1 MKYNHFR
8 GLMRII
14 KCIFSTLAFILI
26 LPIGIPTARADY
38 AEAVALYNR
47 GEYKKAI
54 QELQPDLENNRDWEF
69 GHRLLGL
76 CYLNLNNNALAASSL
91 SRAVELRSTSFS
103 TYFGLAQAYFN
114 MQKYGDCITAL
125 NKGEPIA
132 AKDTNPEASQ
142 SKLYRLRGSSYYR
155 LNNFKETIEDL
166 TRALRLSDANWTD
179 FTMLGISYYNT
190 TRIDE
195 AIESLEKSLALNP
208 NQQAIKGILGNAY
221 LEKGT
226 DALSKKQFQN
236 AVKLF
241 NKAGEYDSRNGYVYY
256 NLAESYLFE
265 KKYSSAE
272 EALKKAMNLMP
283 QNENVLE
290 RLGLVYEKMKKWDL
304 ALETYQKARNLK
316 PSKSLN
322 DAIERVKNN
331 SSQ

>member
-1 MKYNHFR
+1 
-8 GLMRII
+8 
-14 KCIFSTLAFILI
+14 
-26 LPIGIPTARADY
+26 
-38 AEAVALYNR
+38 
-47 GEYKKAI
+47 
-54 QELQPDLENNRDWEF
+54 
-69 GHRLLGL
+69 
-76 CYLNLNNNALAASSL
+76 
-91 SRAVELRSTSFS
+91 
-103 TYFGLAQAYFN
+103 
-114 MQKYGDCITAL
+114 
-125 NKGEPIA
+125 
-132 AKDTNPEASQ
+132 
-142 SKLYRLRGSSYYR
+142 
-155 LNNFKETIEDL
+155 
-166 TRALRLSDANWTD
+166 
-179 FTMLGISYYNT
+179 MLGISYYNT
-190 TRIDE
+190 NRIDE